1 MTCELVEYRDGTGP
15 FADVTIFAS
24 ASTLPAHKVRR
35 RGDMHEEDAEQ
46 AGAREGA
53 REGASTRLLEQG
65 AMERE
70 CVTVVFSKNTW
81 SHSNESQTIIET
93 YGIR

>member
-1 MTCELVEYRDGTGP
+1 
-15 FADVTIFAS
+15 
-24 ASTLPAHKVRR
+24 
-35 RGDMHEEDAEQ
+35 MHEEDAEQ

>member
-1 MTCELVEYRDGTGP
+1 
-15 FADVTIFAS
+15 
-24 ASTLPAHKVRR
+24 
-35 RGDMHEEDAEQ
+35 MHEEDAEQ
-46 AGAREGA
+46 AGA